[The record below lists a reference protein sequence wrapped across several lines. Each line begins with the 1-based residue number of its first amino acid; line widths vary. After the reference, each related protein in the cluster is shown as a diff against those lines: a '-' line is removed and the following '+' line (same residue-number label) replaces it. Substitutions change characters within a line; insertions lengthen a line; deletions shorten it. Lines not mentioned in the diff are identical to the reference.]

1 VRWLAALILFW
12 MPLVTAW
19 AEGSVY
25 LVLSERDGAYEE
37 AARAFQDAVGKV
49 RNLQVLS
56 VREMTQEQVRGIT
69 QSDNLLVP
77 VGMKAV
83 QFVAEN
89 HAGRGSVLGLMVP
102 RASAEKVRWPN
113 EFSPGRLA
121 FVYIDQP
128 VERSLALLA
137 ALMPDKTRVGTLISS
152 SNGELLNTLDREA
165 QRHGFT
171 LVPAVVDEP
180 NNVGPALRQV
190 LLDSEVFLLLPDS
203 VVLSGTNLQSLLMAS
218 YRLRVPVLGFSPGIV
233 KSGAVAAVFSTPGQI
248 GTQGG
253 IMARRWT
260 GSASLPGSQYAS
272 QYSLDI
278 NNHVAR
284 SLGLSLPPEQSL
296 VKTLGA
302 KD

>member
-1 VRWLAALILFW
+1 VHWLAALIFFW
-12 MPLVTAW
+12 LPIAAAW

-56 VREMTQEQVRGIT
+56 VKDMSPEQVKGIS
-69 QSDNLLVP
+69 QNDNLVVP
-77 VGMKAV
+77 IGMKAV

-89 HAGRGSVLGLMVP
+89 HSGRGSVLGLMVP
-102 RASAEKVRWPN
+102 RASAEKVHWPN

-137 ALMPDKTRVGTLISS
+137 ALMPDKTRVGTLVSS
-152 SNGELLNTLDREA
+152 GNGDLLNVLDREA

-171 LVPAVVDEP
+171 LVPSVVDEP
-180 NNVGPALRQV
+180 NAVGPSLRQI
-190 LLDSEVFLLLPDS
+190 LLDSEVFLLLPDA

-248 GTQGG
+248 GSQGG
-253 IMARRWT
+253 SMARRWVG
-260 GSASLPGSQYAS
+260 GSALPPSQYAS

-278 NNHVAR
+278 NTHVAR
-284 SLGLSLPPEQSL
+284 SLGLSLPAEQML